1 MCPTPDQI
9 ETNKEDMVP
18 VDLSTAVKSNGTDRH
33 GDKKGFYAR
42 PSDFLSNTSNW
53 KVSNFRGSAP
63 PRGAT
68 FRPTFRPVTR
78 FESTFCACFAP
89 CLRTLA
95 RRI

>member
-1 MCPTPDQI
+1 
-9 ETNKEDMVP
+9 MVP

-63 PRGAT
+63 AVRHSDQHSDPSLASSRR
-68 FRPTFRPVTR
+68 FVHVLRPV
-78 FESTFCACFAP
+78 
-89 CLRTLA
+89 
-95 RRI
+95 